1 MNDPL
6 KRRMFAQQVMNMY
19 NSRQPMG
26 ILASSP
32 ELMGAVQNYA
42 GGGAVKGYKFG
53 GTQKINITAS
63 ELEQLNKGAVT
74 ATPSFIENKYA
85 NVFFDRNTQT
95 YKMKPEVVETGT
107 TETPLIGSDVFKKQE
122 KNIIEGKDL
131 ATVEKEIKDQLKIQ
145 KDKAKK
151 DKANIPQVDEFG
163 ESKKF
168 PDNVE
173 GGAPGTQI
181 NNTTK
186 SIIDKKPE
194 DEKFPEGKNLGAD
207 TKKSGFLTDV
217 ASSYKAFKDKLANI
231 DRRYEADDAKRTDYM
246 KKIESLMEE
255 EEDEISL
262 EDVDKKAREVLD
274 LKEGQYDDDRVTAFW
289 MSMIK
294 GGLATAAGESENA
307 LTNISKGLLFG
318 VESFGKDL
326 NQINQQERE
335 DRKSLAK
342 IRYDLMKDEK
352 AAKIAERTLKIQ
364 AYGELAKLEEN
375 KFQFKTELEYKTAR
389 NKITDE
395 LAFAKLDLTAAQTLQ
410 SMKLEAETFDLK
422 VQELAL
428 NEQKQKDYVRLTEK
442 QLSMQLR
449 DKNSTKEIKNIF
461 ALGSDYAT
469 YEDGE
474 FKFTTKGRAMLI
486 AATANKTKFTD
497 LVTTAKAVAAT
508 GKIRGYKFTTADG
521 SIDSDATEKAYY
533 YYEGITKPAIA
544 ALSKTEKG
552 LTGLDKEAIATKTQ
566 ELLDQF
572 AKDTGGVLEGDGST
586 SFQEGKIYID
596 GNGVKKRYTN
606 GEFVDP

>member
-19 NSRQPMG
+19 NRRQPMG

-42 GGGAVKGYKFG
+42 GGGAVKGYQFG
-53 GTQKINITAS
+53 GLKVADQAELDRLNRSAIMASPALITS
-63 ELEQLNKGAVT
+63 
-74 ATPSFIENKYA
+74 KYA
-85 NVFFDRNTQT
+85 NVVFDRPSRTFKFVDLEAET
-95 YKMKPEVVETGT
+95 KADEPITIESIIKKEGEFGTDAKP
-107 TETPLIGSDVFKKQE
+107 
-122 KNIIEGKDL
+122 
-131 ATVEKEIKDQLKIQ
+131 
-145 KDKAKK
+145 KDKKL
-151 DKANIPQVDEFG
+151 DNLTTQVDELGDVPSAKGDISTKPFIS
-163 ESKKF
+163 EKEQI
-168 PDNVE
+168 DD
-173 GGAPGTQI
+173 APGAKI
-181 NNTTK
+181 NEVNK
-186 SIIDKKPE
+186 DIIDKKPE

-207 TKKSGFLTDV
+207 RKKSGFLTDV
-217 ASSYKAFKDKLANI
+217 ASSYEAFKDKLANI

-246 KKIESLMEE
+246 QKIESLMEE

-307 LTNISKGLLFG
+307 LTNVSKGLLFG

-389 NKITDE
+389 NKVLDE

-422 VQELAL
+422 VEELAL
-428 NEQKQKDYVRLTEK
+428 NKQKQKDYVRLTEQ

-486 AATANKTKFTD
+486 AATTNKTKFTD

-508 GKIRGYKFTTADG
+508 GKIRGYKF
-521 SIDSDATEKAYY
+521 DSADATEKAYY